1 MANYKFDLVIVGG
14 GPGGLAAA
22 IYGARSKIST
32 VVIEKSRPGGQIA
45 TTEDWEN
52 YPGVPHISG
61 QEGMKIWVEHAK
73 KFGAEFVK
81 DDVIDIVDAGD
92 YKIVKGKENTF
103 EAKVVVLS
111 VGAVPRELGVPGE
124 REFRGKGVSYCATC
138 DADFFTELDVLVVG
152 SGDQAIEEGMYLTKF
167 AESVTVIVLHDE
179 GTLDCTPVL
188 KERAFHNPKMK
199 WVWNSTVNAIKGDGI
214 VDTVELKNI
223 KTGQISEI
231 ATNGVFFFVG
241 MVPQT
246 DWLKDIVAMDK
257 RGYIIA
263 NEMCETNVDGI
274 YAVGDARQ
282 KFLRQVVTAAADGA
296 IAATAAE
303 KFIHEEEGFRE
314 TVMDQKI
321 PVVVS
326 FWNPTKPSTMNLNT
340 RLEAMMEPYKGKLK
354 LVKIDTY
361 RNIRISRKCEIKDI
375 PAILLYKEGKIAAR
389 FDVTIDETALAAK
402 IAELA
407 L

>member
-1 MANYKFDLVIVGG
+1 MAHYKFDLAIVGG

-61 QEGMKIWVEHAK
+61 QEGMKVWVEHAK
-73 KFGAEFVK
+73 KFEAEFVK
-81 DDVIDIVDAGD
+81 DEVIDIVDAGD

-103 EAKVVVLS
+103 EAKVVILS

-138 DADFFTELDVLVVG
+138 DADFFTELDVVVVG

-199 WVWNSTVNAIKGDGI
+199 WVWNSTVNAIKGDGL

-223 KTGQISEI
+223 KTGAISEL

-241 MVPQT
+241 MIPQT

-314 TVMDQKI
+314 TVLDEKI

-326 FWNPTKPSTMNLNT
+326 FWNPTKPSTIDLNT
-340 RLEAMMEPYKGKLK
+340 RLEAMMAPYKGKLK

-375 PAILLYKEGKIAAR
+375 PVILLYKEAKIVAR
-389 FDVTIDETALAAK
+389 FDETIDEAALAVK

>member
-1 MANYKFDLVIVGG
+1 MANYKFDLAIVGG

-152 SGDQAIEEGMYLTKF
+152 SGDQAVEEGMYLTKF

-326 FWNPTKPSTMNLNT
+326 FWNPTKPSTMDLNT

>member
-1 MANYKFDLVIVGG
+1 MANYKFDLVIIGG

-45 TTEDWEN
+45 TTEEWEN

-61 QEGMKIWVEHAK
+61 QEGMKVWVEHAK

-81 DDVIDIVDAGD
+81 DNVIDIVDAGD

-103 EAKVVVLS
+103 EAKVVVLA

-138 DADFFTELDVLVVG
+138 DADFFTELDVVVVG

-179 GTLDCTPVL
+179 GTLDSTPVL

-223 KTGQISEI
+223 KTGQISEM

-246 DWLKDIVAMDK
+246 DWLKGIVAMDK

-326 FWNPTKPSTMNLNT
+326 FWNPTKPSTMDLNT
-340 RLEAMMEPYKGKLK
+340 RLEAMMVPYKGKLK

>member
-152 SGDQAIEEGMYLTKF
+152 SGDQAVEEGMYLTKF

-326 FWNPTKPSTMNLNT
+326 FWNPTKPSTMDLNT
-340 RLEAMMEPYKGKLK
+340 RLEAMMAPYKGKLK

-389 FDVTIDETALAAK
+389 FDVTIDEVALAAK